1 MTIKTKYLLGVSY
14 GHHES
19 SVCLVS
25 QEGQWEYL
33 REDGLSRVKGDSRF
47 PVLSAN
53 YLLKSRGVEVEQIVG
68 VCLHE
73 KPLRSW
79 LGNGLE
85 PGLTPDHYHLK
96 AQHLRG
102 ANIGF
107 AGQVKEYLGVRA
119 DKVHYSNHYLSHY
132 LNALSFVPDSNPH
145 LCLVMD
151 GYGEGGSGSVLLG
164 NGQDWKEIQRF
175 SISQSLGLLYSALTS
190 WVGYRSNAD
199 EHKVMALCAYGD
211 PIHYDYIRKNIVL
224 GQGSDYIVSKKYINN
239 DDVSIEAFTSQF
251 CQKFGSKNSNNVFT
265 QMNSLVVKSIA
276 DVVASFQLVIESIVI
291 EIIEELCRNYQKCNT
306 ILLSG
311 GLFLNV
317 KLVSRITKRM
327 IHKQVVVPPSPGD
340 AGSSIGAAR
349 FMSNLLGWSF
359 NSINHAFCGPVLQ
372 SLNDFPSIYKK
383 QNIIDIDSFVDEQL
397 NRGRV
402 LPFYQGRAECGPRS
416 LGVRSLI
423 VSLDS
428 KETVQQLNQV
438 TKKREVFR
446 PIAPMMS
453 YVVGFN
459 SLPESDLIIS
469 KWMGTLINKHNI
481 LNVKSEHLNNIAHQ
495 DGTLRAQI
503 LTVED
508 MKAAHLHSS
517 LVNKLNAGVMLGNTS
532 LNIAGDPT
540 VFTPLDLYVNL
551 RRMSL
556 SLVFSD
562 DVVYELL

>member
-1 MTIKTKYLLGVSY
+1 MTNKKKYLLGVSY

-47 PVLSAN
+47 PVLSAH
-53 YLLKSRGVEVEQIVG
+53 YLLKSQRVDVDQIVG

-79 LGNGLE
+79 LGHGLE
-85 PGLTPDHYHLK
+85 KGLTPDHYHLK

-107 AGQVKEYLGVRA
+107 ADQVKEYLGLKSN
-119 DKVHYSNHYLSHY
+119 KVHYSNHYVSHY
-132 LNALSFVPDSNPH
+132 LNALSFVQNAGPH

-151 GYGEGGSGSVLLG
+151 GYGEGGSGSVFFG
-164 NGQDWKEIQRF
+164 DGQNWKEVKRF
-175 SISQSLGLLYSALTS
+175 SVGQSLGLLYSALTS
-190 WVGYRSNAD
+190 WVGYQSNAD

-211 PIHYDYIRKNIVL
+211 PVHYDFIRQNIIL
-224 GQGSDYIVSKKYINN
+224 GQGSDYFLSKKYINN
-239 DDVSIEAFTSQF
+239 DDVSVEAFTTKF
-251 CQKFGSKNSNNVFT
+251 CQKFGDKNSSNVFNH
-265 QMNSLVVKSIA
+265 MNSAMVKSIA
-276 DVVASFQLVIESIVI
+276 DVVASFQLVIECIVI
-291 EIIEELCRNYQKCNT
+291 EIIEELTRNYQKYNT
-306 ILLSG
+306 LLLSG

-317 KLVSRITKRM
+317 KLVSKITKKMALKR
-327 IHKQVVVPPSPGD
+327 VVVPPSPGD

-349 FMSNLLGWSF
+349 FISDLLGWSF
-359 NSINHAFCGPVLQ
+359 ESIGHAFCGPVLQ
-372 SLNDFPSIYKK
+372 SLNDFPNIYKK
-383 QNIIDIDSFVDEQL
+383 RQLSDVDAYIDEQL
-397 NRGRV
+397 YRGLV
-402 LPFYQGRAECGPRS
+402 LPFYQGRSECGPRS

-423 VSLDS
+423 VGLDS
-428 KETVQQLNQV
+428 KESVQHLNQV
-438 TKKREVFR
+438 TKRREAFR

-453 YVVGFN
+453 HVMGFN
-459 SLPESDLIIS
+459 DLPQSDFIIS

-481 LNVKSEHLNNIAHQ
+481 LNIRPDHLNNIAHQ

-503 LTVED
+503 LTAED
-508 MKAAHLHSS
+508 MKAANLHSS
-517 LVNKLNAGVMLGNTS
+517 LTNQLNAGVMLGNTS

-556 SLVFSD
+556 NCVYSD
-562 DVVYELL
+562 DGVYELL

>member
-1 MTIKTKYLLGVSY
+1 M
-14 GHHES
+14 
-19 SVCLVS
+19 
-25 QEGQWEYL
+25 
-33 REDGLSRVKGDSRF
+33 
-47 PVLSAN
+47 
-53 YLLKSRGVEVEQIVG
+53 
-68 VCLHE
+68 
-73 KPLRSW
+73 
-79 LGNGLE
+79 
-85 PGLTPDHYHLK
+85 
-96 AQHLRG
+96 
-102 ANIGF
+102 
-107 AGQVKEYLGVRA
+107 
-119 DKVHYSNHYLSHY
+119 
-132 LNALSFVPDSNPH
+132 
-145 LCLVMD
+145 
-151 GYGEGGSGSVLLG
+151 
-164 NGQDWKEIQRF
+164 
-175 SISQSLGLLYSALTS
+175 
-190 WVGYRSNAD
+190 
-199 EHKVMALCAYGD
+199 
-211 PIHYDYIRKNIVL
+211 
-224 GQGSDYIVSKKYINN
+224 
-239 DDVSIEAFTSQF
+239 
-251 CQKFGSKNSNNVFT
+251 
-265 QMNSLVVKSIA
+265 
-276 DVVASFQLVIESIVI
+276 
-291 EIIEELCRNYQKCNT
+291 
-306 ILLSG
+306 LSG

-428 KETVQQLNQV
+428 KETVQHLNQV

-508 MKAAHLHSS
+508 MKVAHLHSS

-562 DVVYELL
+562 DGVYELL